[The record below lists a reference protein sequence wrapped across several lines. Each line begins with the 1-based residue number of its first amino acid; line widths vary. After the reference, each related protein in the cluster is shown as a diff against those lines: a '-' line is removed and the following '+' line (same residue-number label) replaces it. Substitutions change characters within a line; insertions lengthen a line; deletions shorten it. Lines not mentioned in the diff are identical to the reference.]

1 MCVYSVGVFD
11 RFWLLIL
18 PPKNTWVGFFIFNS
32 QFPKF
37 SIPILLFSQECVV
50 HLESGPELSSSSL
63 PSSSQFSSASVQ
75 SKDTVT
81 TQVIDPSSMSSPLQV
96 LPVPGGRRL
105 TLAPPSPHHGGG
117 GGGGGGEDGS
127 EGKREGRRESTLSF
141 SLAVPTGPHHHP
153 RRRESIA
160 PCREACALMRYRFP
174 AKLKSKT

>member
-1 MCVYSVGVFD
+1 MITHS
-11 RFWLLIL
+11 
-18 PPKNTWVGFFIFNS
+18 PPNNTWVGYFSSILRSQNS
-32 QFPKF
+32 RFQFSF
-37 SIPILLFSQECVV
+37 SPGVC
-50 HLESGPELSSSSL
+50 SSL
-63 PSSSQFSSASVQ
+63 GIGTRVVVLLPALLLPVLLASVQ

-81 TQVIDPSSMSSPLQV
+81 PQVIDPSSMSSPLQV

-105 TLAPPSPHHGGG
+105 TLAPPSPHHGG